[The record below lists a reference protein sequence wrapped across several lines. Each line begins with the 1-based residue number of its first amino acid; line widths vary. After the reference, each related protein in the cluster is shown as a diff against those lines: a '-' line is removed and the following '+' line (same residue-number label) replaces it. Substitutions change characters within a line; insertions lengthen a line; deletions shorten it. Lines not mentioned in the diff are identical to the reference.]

1 MHRCIVFRVFF
12 TSLDQFAF
20 VSFSLFVFGLISS
33 PQSQESGRTE
43 RLRQQLFLSIGTNK
57 KHINKTTT
65 ARLWSCDV
73 SSAYRMQRSSAAR
86 WRVCGPRWTIHL
98 FSFERISRR
107 SEHNPPLLA
116 RERNQRRP
124 CRKRHGNLPG
134 EQRWTNNCN
143 ISAKLTLNFN

>member
-12 TSLDQFAF
+12 HQLRPVCFCVVQFICVWF
-20 VSFSLFVFGLISS
+20 NFFT
-33 PQSQESGRTE
+33 SQESGRTE

-65 ARLWSCDV
+65 ARLWSGDV
-73 SSAYRMQRSSAAR
+73 SSAYRMQRSSATR
-86 WRVCGPRWTIHL
+86 RRVCGPRWTIHL

-143 ISAKLTLNFN
+143 ISLKLKLNFN